1 MSLEVRTYKDLDL
14 NFTAHPVT
22 KDVVKRT
29 GNAAIIGALRNLILT
44 NLYEKPFQPTF
55 GSRIRNLL
63 FEDISFITANMLQ
76 SEIQS
81 VIQNFEP
88 RVSVDAI
95 RVEAQPEEN
104 RYAVTL
110 RFYINNL
117 QNPVTIN
124 QQTID
129 LLKQH
134 TDKTEHHSL
143 LGEVLG
149 KHV

>member
-1 MSLEVRTYKDLDL
+1 MPLEVRTYKDLDL

-124 QQTID
+124 
-129 LLKQH
+129 LFLEK
-134 TDKTEHHSL
+134 
-143 LGEVLG
+143 VR
-149 KHV
+149 

>member
-81 VIQNFEP
+81 VIKNFEP

-124 QQTID
+124 
-129 LLKQH
+129 LFLEK
-134 TDKTEHHSL
+134 
-143 LGEVLG
+143 VR
-149 KHV
+149 